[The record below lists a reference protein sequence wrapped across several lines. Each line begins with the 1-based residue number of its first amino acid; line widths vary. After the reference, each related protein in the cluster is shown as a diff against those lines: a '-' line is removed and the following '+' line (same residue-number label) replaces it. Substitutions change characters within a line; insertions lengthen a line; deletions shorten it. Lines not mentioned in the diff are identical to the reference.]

1 MKFRTQ
7 FDEHQDFFT
16 EPGDPVKI
24 LYGPKFN
31 DDGVMDLIETGQ
43 EDLYGYIQSHAMSVD
58 IHVILQR
65 FQDGDVTALTRV
77 QGAYGD
83 FTQMPKTYAE
93 MLNSMIAAESY
104 FNSLPVDVRAEFG
117 HSFQQFLASIDQPD
131 FAERM
136 GKHVESAPSVAN
148 LVTNTPETPLADQVV
163 PTAPTGGVLPDES

>member
-7 FDEHQDFFT
+7 FDDHQHYYTDV
-16 EPGDPVKI
+16 GDPEKV
-24 LYGPKFN
+24 LYGPIYT
-31 DDGVMDLIETGQ
+31 DDGVLELVETGR

-65 FQDGDVTALTRV
+65 FQDGDVSALTRV

-83 FTQMPKTYAE
+83 FTQLPRTYAE
-93 MLNSMIAAESY
+93 MLNSMIAAETY
-104 FNSLPVDVRAEFG
+104 FNSLPVDVKAEFG

-136 GKHVESAPSVAN
+136 GKHVEKAPSVAN

-163 PTAPTGGVLPDES
+163 PTAPQGGVLSDES